1 MAARTKSNL
10 STIPLREW
18 PPEALMREAK
28 RTAGLWCNHP
38 AFSQSNGGLFSNREE
53 RADEIAV
60 RVLDYLRKKPAKD
73 ALNQVTFFHQIARY
87 CQPGIVRSNYAI
99 PSVAEGV
106 EGAGDDETDYPKHE
120 IVSPDTAGSEEET
133 VERRAKL
140 ENLTHKLGIGERDVA
155 LFQTSTKDWVSAT
168 GLCERTHREM
178 KSDRKK
184 EIAERI
190 AEVAAND
197 EILLEM
203 KKAQARWV
211 RDEKQRAA
219 VKMFYYTHEDGLLAA
234 EDGKSAS
241 KPGAMRF
248 HCVGSEHGQ
257 DEYEAKEWEPGGNWV
272 YKCRVRV
279 DSAPEMDMHKILDA
293 IRLAA

>member
-1 MAARTKSNL
+1 MAARTRSNL
-10 STIPLREW
+10 SITPLRKWE
-18 PPEALMREAK
+18 PTDLMAEAR
-28 RTAGLWCNHP
+28 RTARLWCNHP
-38 AFSQSNGGLFSNREE
+38 AFNPKNGGIFSDSED
-53 RADEIAV
+53 RADEIVV

-73 ALNQVTFFHQIARY
+73 EINQVTFFHQIARY
-87 CQPGIVRSNYAI
+87 CQPGIVQSGYAI

-106 EGAGDDETDYPKHE
+106 EGAGDDETDCPKHE
-120 IVSPDTAGSEEET
+120 IVSPDTSGSEEET

-140 ENLTHKLGIGERDVA
+140 ESLAHKLRLGERDVA
-155 LFQTSTKDWVSAT
+155 LFETSTEDWVAAT

-184 EIAERI
+184 EIAEKI
-190 AEVAAND
+190 GEVAAND

-203 KKAQARWV
+203 EKARARAT
-211 RDEKQRAA
+211 RERPA

-234 EDGKSAS
+234 KDGKSAS
-241 KPGAMRF
+241 KPGATRF
-248 HCVGSEHGQ
+248 HWVGSEHGQ

-279 DSAPEMDMHKILDA
+279 DSAPAMDQQKILDA
-293 IRLAA
+293 FRCTA